1 MTVTAD
7 SELITFPPA
16 PGSGD
21 KTLVRFLQAQIAD
34 LKEAHHE
41 LLNDVARAITERGW
55 VQPIDAILGKLVDQ
69 AGLQRDKLEAAL
81 GDLVRRRLLTL
92 DAAGQRV
99 VALLGC
105 FSLARSEH
113 RAHLASGIDVF
124 TFGGADLLTVNSAL
138 VQPVD
143 VFSRCPV
150 TGRELKLVIA
160 DEAVVE
166 ASPIGIAGFIADWD
180 GRSPLEAL
188 SANSPLFASDEAM
201 AQWVAAHPELKGTEL
216 SADLLLWVG
225 MEGAKRLGALRFKL
239 IGLSV

>member
-1 MTVTAD
+1 MVTAD
-7 SELITFPPA
+7 SELITFA
-16 PGSGD
+16 PVPGAGD
-21 KTLVRFLQAQIAD
+21 KTLLRFLQAQAAD

-55 VQPIDAILGKLVDQ
+55 AQPIDAIITKLVDQ
-69 AGLQRDKLEAAL
+69 AGLHRERLESAL

-92 DAAGQRV
+92 DDQRQRV
-99 VALLGC
+99 VSLLGC

-143 VFSRCPV
+143 VFTRCPV
-150 TGRELKLVIA
+150 TGRDLKLVIA
-160 DEAVVE
+160 EEAVVE
-166 ASPIGIAGFIADWD
+166 ASPIGIAGFVADWD
-180 GRSPLEAL
+180 GASPLEAL
-188 SANSPLFASDEAM
+188 SANSPLFASDDAM
-201 AQWVAAHPELKGTEL
+201 AEWVAAHPDVKGTEL

-239 IGLSV
+239 IGLNV